1 MAFIDWLRKQHE
13 ESERN
18 RRLFENRP
26 DTLRAGEVPTHEMV
40 AANRAWGGGP
50 GSGSGYQDR
59 PGGQRLMVRQPK
71 MPKVDNTLTIK
82 DDGTRT
88 HVKRWTDPDA
98 STLRTGSVPHRET
111 HPVNLQPWPVRKAY
125 WGDRSGLRDMA
136 MSQEEGLFRNEGALS
151 PEAQAAISQVQA
163 TRGQNVDASGRPITG
178 TSLANLGI
186 PIRAMGDIIGKMER
200 NFQGVSDRLERDRIR
215 RLMQYK
221 RHTRNPYYPTG
232 NPYGLNLTNRNPY
245 PRGIY

>member
-50 GSGSGYQDR
+50 GSGSGYQER
-59 PGGQRLMVRQPK
+59 PDGQRLMVRQPK

-88 HVKRWTDPDA
+88 HVKKWTDPDA

-111 HPVNLQPWPVRKAY
+111 HPVNLQPWPVRQAY
-125 WGDRSGLRDMA
+125 WDWERRQQGLRDMVTA
-136 MSQEEGLFRNEGALS
+136 QEEGLHRGP
-151 PEAQAAISQVQA
+151 PERVSM
-163 TRGQNVDASGRPITG
+163 VDQIRRDIHEQPRSGSSIIADNRDMRPKGGI
-178 TSLANLGI
+178 SLAN
-186 PIRAMGDIIGKMER
+186 MGMP
-200 NFQGVSDRLERDRIR
+200 NVLQ
-215 RLMQYK
+215 
-221 RHTRNPYYPTG
+221 
-232 NPYGLNLTNRNPY
+232 
-245 PRGIY
+245 